1 MDSNAV
7 FAVLLLLL
15 GLAVLSAEVFIPSG
29 GLLGLITFIS
39 LLVSLGFAYKA
50 WGTSH
55 PNVFWSFCG
64 MLLLLVPTVI
74 GFAFY
79 MLPRTSL
86 GKKVLLEAPEA
97 STLTPYLE
105 ETRRLEKLVGQF
117 GTAVTMLNPGGLVN
131 VDGRRLHAISE
142 GLMIDSGESVEVIAV
157 QGSHVVVRAGKP
169 VTRDSASPE
178 MTEENAS
185 PLDFDYLPGEELS

>member
-29 GLLGLITFIS
+29 GLLGLITFLS
-39 LLVSLGFAYKA
+39 LLVSLVFAYKA

-55 PNVFWSFCG
+55 PNVFWSFCV

-79 MLPRTSL
+79 MLPRTAL

-97 STLTPYLE
+97 SSLAPYLE
-105 ETRRLEKLVGQF
+105 ETRRLEKLIGQF
-117 GTAVTMLNPGGLVN
+117 GTAATMMNPGGVVN
-131 VDGRRLHAISE
+131 VEGQRLQAISD
-142 GLMIDSGESVEVIAV
+142 GLMIDAGQSVEVIKIEGTQV
-157 QGSHVVVRAGKP
+157 IVRQGSPKP
-169 VTRDSASPE
+169 QQTSASDA
-178 MTEENAS
+178 TNEEPS
-185 PLDFDYLPGEELS
+185 FDFDYLPNDERA